1 MNDNN
6 EDTNYTLYSN
16 GTWIISRDC
25 RPSKIPVICED
36 DGVWSEN
43 IDSIEPTTLLTD
55 SGTVNQ
61 M

>member
-25 RPSKIPVICED
+25 RPSKIQVICED
-36 DGVWSEN
+36 EVVWSEN
-43 IDSIEPTTLLTD
+43 IDCIESATLLTD
-55 SGTVNQ
+55 SGTVNH